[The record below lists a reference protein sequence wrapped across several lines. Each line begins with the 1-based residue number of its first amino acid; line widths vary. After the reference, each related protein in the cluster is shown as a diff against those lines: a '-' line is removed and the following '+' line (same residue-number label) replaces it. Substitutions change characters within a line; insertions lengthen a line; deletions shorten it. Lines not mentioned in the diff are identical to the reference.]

1 MNQNVGDMIMQ
12 VVPLLLLI
20 TVVIVATIL
29 PQRKRDKQVKQMLDE
44 MKKGDWVRTV
54 GGVVGKV
61 YSVKGDNVVLETG
74 PDKVKVT
81 FTRGAIATVGDA
93 EVEAEG
99 LTESDVKDVK
109 PSKK

>member
-1 MNQNVGDMIMQ
+1 M
-12 VVPLLLLI
+12 
-20 TVVIVATIL
+20 
-29 PQRKRDKQVKQMLDE
+29 
-44 MKKGDWVRTV
+44 
-54 GGVVGKV
+54 
-61 YSVKGDNVVLETG
+61 ETG

>member
-1 MNQNVGDMIMQ
+1 MDQNLGTMITQ
-12 VVPLLLLI
+12 ILPLLLLI
-20 TVVIVATIL
+20 TVVVFVTIW
-29 PQRKRDKQVKQMLDE
+29 PQRKRDKQVKQMLEE
-44 MKKGDWVRTV
+44 MKKGDWVRTI

-81 FTRGAIATVGDA
+81 FTKGAIATVGNA

-99 LTESDVKDVK
+99 LAESDIKKATKDTK
-109 PSKK
+109 